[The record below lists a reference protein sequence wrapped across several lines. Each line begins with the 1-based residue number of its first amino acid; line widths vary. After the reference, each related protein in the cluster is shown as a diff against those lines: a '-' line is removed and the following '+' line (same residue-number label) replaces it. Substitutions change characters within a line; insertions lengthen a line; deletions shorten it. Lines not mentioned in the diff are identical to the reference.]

1 MCPLCGRQTALESG
15 SQVRAR
21 LIRYLLDLSMAQESR
36 RVLLPLNG
44 EELAQFLGTT
54 PETLSRRWTLLEKEG
69 LIEKK
74 GKQVYWK
81 EPERLEKIQ

>member
-1 MCPLCGRQTALESG
+1 
-15 SQVRAR
+15 
-21 LIRYLLDLSMAQESR
+21 MAQESR

-44 EELAQFLGTT
+44 KELARFLGTT

-74 GKQVYWK
+74 GKQVYLK
-81 EPERLEKIQ
+81 EPERLENTQ